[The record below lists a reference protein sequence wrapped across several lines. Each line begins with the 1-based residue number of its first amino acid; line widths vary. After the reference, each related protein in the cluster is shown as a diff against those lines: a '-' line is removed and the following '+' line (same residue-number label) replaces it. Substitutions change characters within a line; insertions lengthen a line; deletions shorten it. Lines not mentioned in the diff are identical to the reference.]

1 MTPTEVGMVEINV
14 GIILFIPGFV
24 FFFPFHCHQHQQ
36 KNWSKVG
43 GGESFPQ
50 PCPLMCCLPLM
61 LELRE
66 RGKKR
71 TAEIYAERKH
81 ILYYP
86 FSKYGDQKPFGYCHI
101 TNITLL
107 ATRII
112 PFDCCLFLSY
122 LSYSDERKGCVA
134 NSQSSWKNQMDFANN
149 RKEKKLHRF
158 SK

>member
-1 MTPTEVGMVEINV
+1 MWALSFSSLG
-14 GIILFIPGFV
+14 
-24 FFFPFHCHQHQQ
+24 FFFSIPLSSTLAEKLVQ
-36 KNWSKVG
+36 G
-43 GGESFPQ
+43 GRWGKFPTTMSPDVLVASDARAQ
-50 PCPLMCCLPLM
+50 
-61 LELRE
+61 RE
-66 RGKKR
+66 RKKR

-134 NSQSSWKNQMDFANN
+134 NSQSSWKN
-149 RKEKKLHRF
+149 
-158 SK
+158 